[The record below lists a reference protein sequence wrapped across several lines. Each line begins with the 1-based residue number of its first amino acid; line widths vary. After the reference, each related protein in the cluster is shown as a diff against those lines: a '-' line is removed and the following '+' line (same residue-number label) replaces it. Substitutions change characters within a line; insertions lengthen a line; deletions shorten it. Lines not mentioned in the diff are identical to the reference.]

1 MRKICARSDLQARDR
16 PHVTSERGDV
26 RTELL
31 RSKGSGPR
39 LTWRDLNGSPA
50 ASSKGAMCLGNKKP
64 SMNLDIA
71 RLGVE
76 LDRVLFACGISTALV
91 RISATRARLA
101 LRSPT
106 LLGPAF
112 RIELALLL
120 VALGRK
126 EGRFGILLRKPRVRC
141 NLQAR
146 LDGAKRRTRCSPRAR
161 RAGHTTLIKR
171 QLRHC
176 LRHRCCRK
184 CHTRQLRR
192 KRRHRQALSGARPA
206 RCEHGAVE
214 EDGGTDKEHRR
225 ESTKPT

>member
-1 MRKICARSDLQARDR
+1 MWKICARSDLQARGR
-16 PHVTSERGDV
+16 PQVTSERGDV

-31 RSKGSGPR
+31 RSKGSGPT
-39 LTWRDLNGSPA
+39 LTWRDLNESPA

-64 SMNLDIA
+64 SMNLGRA

-76 LDRVLFACGISTALV
+76 LVRVLFACGISTALG
-91 RISATRARLA
+91 RISATTARFA

-112 RIELALLL
+112 KIELALLL
-120 VALGRK
+120 VALGRNK
-126 EGRFGILLRKPRVRC
+126 GSFGILLRKPRVRC

-146 LDGAKRRTRCSPRAR
+146 LDGAKLRTRCSPRAR
-161 RAGHTTLIKR
+161 RAGHTT

-176 LRHRCCRK
+176 LKHRCWRK
-184 CHTRQLRR
+184 CHARQLRR

-206 RCEHGAVE
+206 R
-214 EDGGTDKEHRR
+214 
-225 ESTKPT
+225 